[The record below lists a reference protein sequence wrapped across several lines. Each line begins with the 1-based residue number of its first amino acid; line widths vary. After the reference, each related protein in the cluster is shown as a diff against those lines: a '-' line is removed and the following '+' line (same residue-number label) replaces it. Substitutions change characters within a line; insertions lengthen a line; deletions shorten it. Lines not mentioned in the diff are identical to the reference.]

1 MTPILPEN
9 TKGAATGGVPRSGN
23 LDVASGEGVSVAN
36 DGTSSMSGMG
46 MTIAS
51 GTGAASRQ
59 RGLPVRDTAVG
70 TVITAEIPAVPIGP
84 SYGVLLPDGS
94 VWYPGSRKRLPAP
107 LILRVVVWILA
118 FAIFI
123 AGAGDFVI
131 RYHPTWV
138 AALRHIVPAESAPA
152 ATGPNASTST
162 TTSPGSK
169 GKGTT
174 PSALTLI
181 TPQPAG
187 LPAGTTA
194 YTVDSSAYTVTVTA
208 GTIRAWVEALPS
220 SNGQPVDI
228 SPQQQTLDPRHL
240 LRINQTTS
248 AEFIHI
254 GANGTTIRVFHG
266 VTLLAKVPTPAR
278 CPCYVLLE
286 PTGH

>member
-1 MTPILPEN
+1 M
-9 TKGAATGGVPRSGN
+9 
-23 LDVASGEGVSVAN
+23 AN

-46 MTIAS
+46 MAIAP
-51 GTGAASRQ
+51 GPGAPSRQ

-123 AGAGDFVI
+123 AAAGDFVI

-138 AALRHIVPAESAPA
+138 AALRHIVPAQSAPA
-152 ATGPNASTST
+152 VTGPSGTTST
-162 TTSPGSK
+162 TTPSGTK
-169 GKGTT
+169 GKGST

-181 TPQPAG
+181 TPQPTG
-187 LPAGTTA
+187 LPPDTTA

-208 GTIRAWVEALPS
+208 GTISAWVEALPS
-220 SNGQPVDI
+220 SNGQPVATN
-228 SPQQQTLDPRHL
+228 PQQQTLAPRHL

-254 GANGTTIRVFHG
+254 GVGGTTIRVFHG

-278 CPCYVLLE
+278 CPCYILLE